1 MTDTGSAGAT
11 GTDTGPDLVRSVMI
25 FSGLLTLVLTLVGWY
40 LNDWIFARSVLVGG
54 CLVAGG
60 FLLLR
65 YNDRRLTRR
74 ISSAGEQQGA
84 VSQAET
90 VRFILHFFARLV
102 VLGLVLFVL
111 ASKMTINVIG
121 LTLGLTTVMC
131 SIVTIVLIRMTSWL
145 PSKV

>member
-1 MTDTGSAGAT
+1 M
-11 GTDTGPDLVRSVMI
+11 
-25 FSGLLTLVLTLVGWY
+25 
-40 LNDWIFARSVLVGG
+40 LVGG
-54 CLVAGG
+54 CLVNGS

-65 YNDRRLTRR
+65 YDARRLTRR
-74 ISSAGEQQGA
+74 ISAAGEQQGA

-90 VRFILHFFARLV
+90 VRFTLHFFARLV

-131 SIVTIVLIRMTSWL
+131 SIVTIGLIRKTSWL

>member
-40 LNDWIFARSVLVGG
+40 LYGLIFARSVLVGG
-54 CLVAGG
+54 CLVNGS

-65 YNDRRLTRR
+65 YDARRLTRR
-74 ISSAGEQQGA
+74 ISAAGEQQGA

-102 VLGLVLFVL
+102 VLGLVLFV
-111 ASKMTINVIG
+111 
-121 LTLGLTTVMC
+121 
-131 SIVTIVLIRMTSWL
+131 R
-145 PSKV
+145 PRR